1 MIYTLINR
9 NKDGNIAQIFSFDSV
24 QSFTESLRAT
34 VSSSTVEY
42 GFPISDNVTT
52 ENPTYSLSTVVSAY
66 SLFNSSKEIYWD
78 GQDFVT
84 VASNVD
90 TNLHIYMRDSIKS
103 LWENRQVISILE
115 SEKSSFEDNLE
126 TKYTQ
131 LTSKYSKEY
140 INCVIT
146 SLEIDT
152 SESSNGVIFLKMTIE
167 KVDVA
172 YVKFGQLQPN
182 QMQPPLIPYSKGVDD
197 QGTTKTST
205 TTDESPNKPDA
216 TNVSEKSTDPQSVK
230 KQIPNGIIAENKVLE
245 EAIEA
250 RKMAIGLEASGASS
264 KWYFEQVGD
273 ATRVIRE
280 EGIIKK
286 EGILQRIFGGGGGR

>member
-9 NKDGNIAQIFSFDSV
+9 DKDGNISQIISFDSV

-52 ENPTYSLSTVVSAY
+52 ENPTYSINTTVSSY
-66 SLFNSSKEIYWD
+66 SLFNSSKEIYWN
-78 GQDFVT
+78 GQDFVSRSSPET
-84 VASNVD
+84 S
-90 TNLHIYMRDSIKS
+90 LHIYMRDSVKS

-115 SEKSSFEDNLE
+115 SEKESFEINLT
-126 TKYTQ
+126 TKYDQ

-140 INCVIT
+140 LNCVIT

-182 QMQPPLIPYSKGVDD
+182 QMQPPLIPYNKGVED

-205 TTDESPNKPDA
+205 TTDESPNKPDPKNVAGKSSDVDRAKTAVKTA
-216 TNVSEKSTDPQSVK
+216 T
-230 KQIPNGIIAENKVLE
+230 QIDNESLQAQ
-245 EAIEA
+245 
-250 RKMAIGLEASGASS
+250 LEATETA
-264 KWYFEQVGD
+264 VGLQMGGD
-273 ATRVIRE
+273 PSIFRTEKVGNGWRLDKV
-280 EGIIKK
+280 EGKYK
-286 EGILQRIFGGGGGR
+286 

>member
-9 NKDGNIAQIFSFDSV
+9 DKDGNIVQIISFDSV
-24 QSFTESLRAT
+24 QSFTESLRAS

-42 GFPISDNVTT
+42 GFPISDNITT
-52 ENPTYSLSTVVSAY
+52 ENPTYSLNTTVSSY
-66 SLFNSSKEIYWD
+66 SLFNSDKEIYWD

-84 VASNVD
+84 SSSPEK
-90 TNLHIYMRDSIKS
+90 NLHIYMRDSVKS
-103 LWENRQVISILE
+103 LWENRQVVSILE
-115 SEKSSFEDNLE
+115 SEKASFEDNLE

-131 LTSKYSKEY
+131 LTSKYNKEY
-140 INCVIT
+140 LNCVIT

-172 YVKFGQLQPN
+172 YVSFGQLQED
-182 QMQPPLIPYSKGVDD
+182 QMQPPLKAHSKVVTDL
-197 QGTTKTST
+197 GTTKTT
-205 TTDESPNKPDA
+205 TTDDNSSTKPDA
-216 TNVSEKSTDPQSVK
+216 TSVAEKSTDPQSVK
-230 KQIPNGIIAENKVLE
+230 KQVPNGILKENKVLE

-250 RKMAIGLEASGASS
+250 RKMAIGLEATGANS

-273 ATRVIRE
+273 ATRVVRE
-280 EGIIKK
+280 A
-286 EGILQRIFGGGGGR
+286 GR

>member
-9 NKDGNIAQIFSFDSV
+9 DKDGNIAQIISFDSV
-24 QSFTESLRAT
+24 QSFTESLRST

-52 ENPTYSLSTVVSAY
+52 ENPTYSLNTTVSSY
-66 SLFNSSKEIYWD
+66 SLFNSDKEIYWD

-84 VASNVD
+84 SSSTTD
-90 TNLHIYMRDSIKS
+90 TSLHIYMRDSVKS

-115 SEKSSFEDNLE
+115 SEKASFEDNLE

-131 LTSKYSKEY
+131 LTSKYNKEY
-140 INCVIT
+140 LNCVIT

-172 YVKFGQLQPN
+172 YVSFGQLQED
-182 QMQPPLIPYSKGVDD
+182 QMQPPLKAHSKVVTDL
-197 QGTTKTST
+197 GTAKTT
-205 TTDESPNKPDA
+205 TTDDNSSTKPDA
-216 TNVSEKSTDPQSVK
+216 TSVAEKSTDPQSVK
-230 KQIPNGIIAENKVLE
+230 KQVPNGILKENKVLE
-245 EAIEA
+245 DAVEA
-250 RKMAIGLEASGASS
+250 RKMAIGLEATGANS

-273 ATRVIRE
+273 ATRVV
-280 EGIIKK
+280 K
-286 EGILQRIFGGGGGR
+286 EGAR

>member
-9 NKDGNIAQIFSFDSV
+9 DKDGNIAQMISFDSV

-34 VSSSTVEY
+34 ISSSTVEY
-42 GFPISDNVTT
+42 GFPISDNITT
-52 ENPTYSLSTVVSAY
+52 ENPTYSLSTTVSSY
-66 SLFNSSKEIYWD
+66 SLFNSDKEIYWD
-78 GQDFVT
+78 GQDFV
-84 VASNVD
+84 SKSSPEK
-90 TNLHIYMRDSIKS
+90 NLHIYMRDSIKS

-115 SEKSSFEDNLE
+115 SEKESFEINLE
-126 TKYTQ
+126 TKYSQ

-140 INCVIT
+140 LNCVIT

-182 QMQPPLIPYSKGVDD
+182 QMQPPLIPYNKGVED

-205 TTDESPNKPDA
+205 TTDESPNKPDSKDVAGKPSDVVGAKNTVKTA
-216 TNVSEKSTDPQSVK
+216 T
-230 KQIPNGIIAENKVLE
+230 QIDNESLQAQ
-245 EAIEA
+245 
-250 RKMAIGLEASGASS
+250 LEAVETA
-264 KWYFEQVGD
+264 VG
-273 ATRVIRE
+273 
-280 EGIIKK
+280 
-286 EGILQRIFGGGGGR
+286 LQMGGDPSIFRTEKVGNGWRLDVVKGKYK

>member
-9 NKDGNIAQIFSFDSV
+9 DKDGNIAQMISFDSV

-34 VSSSTVEY
+34 ISSSTVEY
-42 GFPISDNVTT
+42 GFPISDNITT
-52 ENPTYSLSTVVSAY
+52 ENPTYSLSTTVSSY
-66 SLFNSSKEIYWD
+66 SLFNSDKEIYWD
-78 GQDFVT
+78 GQDFV
-84 VASNVD
+84 SKSSPEK
-90 TNLHIYMRDSIKS
+90 NLHIYMRDSIKS

-115 SEKSSFEDNLE
+115 SEKESFEINLE
-126 TKYTQ
+126 TKYSQ

-140 INCVIT
+140 LNCVIT

-182 QMQPPLIPYSKGVDD
+182 QMQPPLIPYNKGVED

-205 TTDESPNKPDA
+205 TTDESPNKPDSKNVAGKPSDVVSAKNTVKTA
-216 TNVSEKSTDPQSVK
+216 T
-230 KQIPNGIIAENKVLE
+230 QIDNESLQAQ
-245 EAIEA
+245 
-250 RKMAIGLEASGASS
+250 LEAVETA
-264 KWYFEQVGD
+264 VG
-273 ATRVIRE
+273 
-280 EGIIKK
+280 
-286 EGILQRIFGGGGGR
+286 LQMGGDPSIFRTEKVGNGWRLDVVKGKYK

>member
-9 NKDGNIAQIFSFDSV
+9 DKDGNIAQIISFDSV

-34 VSSSTVEY
+34 ISSSTVEY
-42 GFPISDNVTT
+42 GFPISDNITT
-52 ENPTYSLSTVVSAY
+52 ENPTYSLSTTVSSY
-66 SLFNSSKEIYWD
+66 SLFNSDKEIYWD
-78 GQDFVT
+78 GQDFV
-84 VASNVD
+84 SKSSPEK
-90 TNLHIYMRDSIKS
+90 NLHIYMRDSIKS

-115 SEKSSFEDNLE
+115 SEKESFAVNLD

-140 INCVIT
+140 LNCVIT

-182 QMQPPLIPYSKGVDD
+182 QMQPPLIPYNKSVED

-205 TTDESPNKPDA
+205 TTDESPNKPNSKNVAGKPSDVVSAKNTVKTA
-216 TNVSEKSTDPQSVK
+216 T
-230 KQIPNGIIAENKVLE
+230 QIDNESLQAQ
-245 EAIEA
+245 
-250 RKMAIGLEASGASS
+250 LEAVETA
-264 KWYFEQVGD
+264 VG
-273 ATRVIRE
+273 
-280 EGIIKK
+280 
-286 EGILQRIFGGGGGR
+286 LQMGGDPSIFRTEKVGNGWRLDVVKGKYK

>member
-9 NKDGNIAQIFSFDSV
+9 DKDGNIAQIISFDSV
-24 QSFTESLRAT
+24 QSFTESLRST

-52 ENPTYSLSTVVSAY
+52 ENPTYSLNTTVSSY
-66 SLFNSSKEIYWD
+66 SLFNSDKEIYWD

-84 VASNVD
+84 SSSTMD
-90 TNLHIYMRDSIKS
+90 TSLHIYMRDSVKS

-115 SEKSSFEDNLE
+115 SEKASFEVNLE

-131 LTSKYSKEY
+131 LTSKYNKEY
-140 INCVIT
+140 LNCVIT

-172 YVKFGQLQPN
+172 YVSFGQLQED
-182 QMQPPLIPYSKGVDD
+182 QMQPPLKAHSKVVTDL
-197 QGTTKTST
+197 GTAKTT
-205 TTDESPNKPDA
+205 TTDDNSSTKPDA
-216 TNVSEKSTDPQSVK
+216 TSVAEKNTDPQSVK
-230 KQIPNGIIAENKVLE
+230 KQVPNGILKENKVLE

-250 RKMAIGLEASGASS
+250 RKMAIGLEATGANS

-273 ATRVIRE
+273 ATRVVRE
-280 EGIIKK
+280 GA
-286 EGILQRIFGGGGGR
+286 R

>member
-9 NKDGNIAQIFSFDSV
+9 DKDGNIAQIISFDSV
-24 QSFTESLRAT
+24 QSFTESLRST

-52 ENPTYSLSTVVSAY
+52 ENPTYSLNTTVSSY
-66 SLFNSSKEIYWD
+66 SLFNSDKEIYWD

-84 VASNVD
+84 SSSTTD
-90 TNLHIYMRDSIKS
+90 TSLHIYMRDSVKS

-115 SEKSSFEDNLE
+115 SEKASFEVNLE

-131 LTSKYSKEY
+131 LTSKYNKEY
-140 INCVIT
+140 LNCVIT

-172 YVKFGQLQPN
+172 YVSFGILQED
-182 QMQPPLIPYSKGVDD
+182 QMQPPLKAHSKVVTDL
-197 QGTTKTST
+197 GTAKTT
-205 TTDESPNKPDA
+205 TTDDNSSTKPDA
-216 TNVSEKSTDPQSVK
+216 TSVAEKNTDPQSVK
-230 KQIPNGIIAENKVLE
+230 KQVPNGTLKENKVLE

-250 RKMAIGLEASGASS
+250 RKMAIGLEATGANS

-273 ATRVIRE
+273 ATRVVRE
-280 EGIIKK
+280 GA
-286 EGILQRIFGGGGGR
+286 R

>member
-9 NKDGNIAQIFSFDSV
+9 DKDGNIAQIISFDSV

-34 VSSSTVEY
+34 ISSSTVEY
-42 GFPISDNVTT
+42 GFPISDNITT
-52 ENPTYSLSTVVSAY
+52 ENPTYSLSTTVSSY
-66 SLFNSSKEIYWD
+66 SLFNSDKEIYWD

-84 VASNVD
+84 ASKNTD
-90 TNLHIYMRDSIKS
+90 ANLHIYMRDSIKS

-115 SEKSSFEDNLE
+115 SEKESFAVNLD
-126 TKYTQ
+126 TKYKQ

-140 INCVIT
+140 LNCVIT

-182 QMQPPLIPYSKGVDD
+182 QMQPPLIPYNKGVED

-205 TTDESPNKPDA
+205 TTDESPNKPDPKNVAGKSSDVDRAKNAVKTA
-216 TNVSEKSTDPQSVK
+216 T
-230 KQIPNGIIAENKVLE
+230 QIDNESLQAQ
-245 EAIEA
+245 
-250 RKMAIGLEASGASS
+250 LEATETA
-264 KWYFEQVGD
+264 VG
-273 ATRVIRE
+273 
-280 EGIIKK
+280 
-286 EGILQRIFGGGGGR
+286 LQMGGDPSIFRTEKVGNGWRLDVVKGKYK

>member
-9 NKDGNIAQIFSFDSV
+9 DKDGNIAQIISFDSV

-34 VSSSTVEY
+34 ISSSTVEY
-42 GFPISDNVTT
+42 GFPISDNITT
-52 ENPTYSLSTVVSAY
+52 ENPTYSLSTTVSSY
-66 SLFNSSKEIYWD
+66 SLFNSDKEIYWD

-84 VASNVD
+84 ASTNTD

-115 SEKSSFEDNLE
+115 SEKESFAVNLD
-126 TKYTQ
+126 TKYKQ

-140 INCVIT
+140 LNCVIT

-182 QMQPPLIPYSKGVDD
+182 QMQPPLIPYNKGVED

-205 TTDESPNKPDA
+205 TTDESPNKPDPKNVAGKSSDVDRAKNAVKTA
-216 TNVSEKSTDPQSVK
+216 T
-230 KQIPNGIIAENKVLE
+230 QIDNESLQAQ
-245 EAIEA
+245 
-250 RKMAIGLEASGASS
+250 LEATETA
-264 KWYFEQVGD
+264 VG
-273 ATRVIRE
+273 
-280 EGIIKK
+280 
-286 EGILQRIFGGGGGR
+286 LQMGGDPSIFRTEKVGNGWRLDVVKGKYK

>member
-9 NKDGNIAQIFSFDSV
+9 DKDGNIAQIISFDSV

-34 VSSSTVEY
+34 ISSSTVEY
-42 GFPISDNVTT
+42 GFPISDNITT
-52 ENPTYSLSTVVSAY
+52 ENPTYSLSTTVSSY
-66 SLFNSSKEIYWD
+66 SLFNSDKEIYWD

-84 VASNVD
+84 ASTNTD

-115 SEKSSFEDNLE
+115 SEKESFEINLT
-126 TKYTQ
+126 TKYAQ

-140 INCVIT
+140 LNCVIT

-182 QMQPPLIPYSKGVDD
+182 QMQPPLIPYNKGVED

-205 TTDESPNKPDA
+205 TTDESPNKPDPKNVAGKSSDVDRAKNAVKTA
-216 TNVSEKSTDPQSVK
+216 T
-230 KQIPNGIIAENKVLE
+230 QIDNESLQAQ
-245 EAIEA
+245 
-250 RKMAIGLEASGASS
+250 LEATETA
-264 KWYFEQVGD
+264 VG
-273 ATRVIRE
+273 
-280 EGIIKK
+280 
-286 EGILQRIFGGGGGR
+286 LQMGGDPSIFRTEKVGNGWRLDVVKGKYK

>member
-9 NKDGNIAQIFSFDSV
+9 DKDGNIAQIISFDSV
-24 QSFTESLRAT
+24 QSFTESLRST

-52 ENPTYSLSTVVSAY
+52 ENPTYSLNTTVSSY
-66 SLFNSSKEIYWD
+66 SLFNSDKEIYWD

-84 VASNVD
+84 SSSTTD
-90 TNLHIYMRDSIKS
+90 TSLHIYMRDSVKS

-115 SEKSSFEDNLE
+115 SEKASFEVNLE

-131 LTSKYSKEY
+131 LTSKYNKEY
-140 INCVIT
+140 LNCVIT

-172 YVKFGQLQPN
+172 YVSFGQLQED
-182 QMQPPLIPYSKGVDD
+182 QMQPPLKAHSKVVTDL
-197 QGTTKTST
+197 GTAKTT
-205 TTDESPNKPDA
+205 TTDDSSSTKPDA
-216 TNVSEKSTDPQSVK
+216 TSVAEKNTDPQSVK
-230 KQIPNGIIAENKVLE
+230 KQVPNGILKENKVLE

-250 RKMAIGLEASGASS
+250 RKMAIGLEATGANS

-273 ATRVIRE
+273 ATRVVRE
-280 EGIIKK
+280 GA
-286 EGILQRIFGGGGGR
+286 R

>member
-9 NKDGNIAQIFSFDSV
+9 GKDGNITQIISFDSV
-24 QSFTESLRAT
+24 QSFTESLRST

-52 ENPTYSLSTVVSAY
+52 ENPTYSLNTTVSSY

-78 GQDFVT
+78 GQGFVT
-84 VASNVD
+84 SSSTTD
-90 TNLHIYMRDSIKS
+90 TNLHIYMRDSVKA
-103 LWENRQVISILE
+103 LWENRQVVSVLE

-140 INCVIT
+140 PNCVIT

-172 YVKFGQLQPN
+172 YVSFGILQED
-182 QMQPPLIPYSKGVDD
+182 QMQPPLKPHSKVVTDL
-197 QGTTKTST
+197 GTTKTT
-205 TTDESPNKPDA
+205 TTDDNSSTKPDSTSVA
-216 TNVSEKSTDPQSVK
+216 EKSTDPQSVK
-230 KQIPNGIIAENKVLE
+230 KQVPNGILKENKALE
-245 EAIEA
+245 NAVEA
-250 RKMAIGLEASGASS
+250 RKMAIGLEATGANS
-264 KWYFEQVGD
+264 KWYFEQAGD

-280 EGIIKK
+280 A
-286 EGILQRIFGGGGGR
+286 GR

>member
-1 MIYTLINR
+1 MYLLIYTLINR
-9 NKDGNIAQIFSFDSV
+9 DKDGNITQIISFDSV
-24 QSFTESLRAT
+24 QSFTESLRST

-52 ENPTYSLSTVVSAY
+52 ENPTYSLNTTVSSY
-66 SLFNSSKEIYWD
+66 SLFNSDKEIYWD

-84 VASNVD
+84 ASTNTD
-90 TNLHIYMRDSIKS
+90 TNLHIYMRDSVKS

-115 SEKSSFEDNLE
+115 SEKESFAVNLD

-131 LTSKYSKEY
+131 LTSKYNKEY
-140 INCVIT
+140 LNCVIT

-172 YVKFGQLQPN
+172 YVSFGQLQED
-182 QMQPPLIPYSKGVDD
+182 QMQPPLKAHSKVVTDL
-197 QGTTKTST
+197 GTAKTTST
-205 TTDESPNKPDA
+205 DDNSTTKPDA
-216 TNVSEKSTDPQSVK
+216 TSVAEKNTDPQSVK
-230 KQIPNGIIAENKVLE
+230 KQVPNGILRENKVLE
-245 EAIEA
+245 DAVEA
-250 RKMAIGLEASGASS
+250 RKMAIGLEATGANS

-273 ATRVIRE
+273 ATRVVRE
-280 EGIIKK
+280 A
-286 EGILQRIFGGGGGR
+286 GR

>member
-9 NKDGNIAQIFSFDSV
+9 DKDGNISQIISFDSV

-52 ENPTYSLSTVVSAY
+52 ENPTYSINTTVSSY
-66 SLFNSSKEIYWD
+66 SLFNSSKEIYWN

-84 VASNVD
+84 SASTTD
-90 TNLHIYMRDSIKS
+90 TNLHIYMRDSVKS

-115 SEKSSFEDNLE
+115 SEKASFETNLV

-140 INCVIT
+140 LNCVIT

-172 YVKFGQLQPN
+172 YVSFGTLSEN
-182 QMQPPLIPYSKGVDD
+182 QMQPPLRSHSKVVTDL
-197 QGTTKTST
+197 GTTKTT
-205 TTDESPNKPDA
+205 TTDDNSSTKPSPKDVAGKKSDVTDVRTAVKTPTEIENA
-216 TNVSEKSTDPQSVK
+216 T
-230 KQIPNGIIAENKVLE
+230 LR

-250 RKMAIGLEASGASS
+250 ANTAKGLRQS
-264 KWYFEQVGD
+264 GD
-273 ATRVIRE
+273 ASNFSIEIIGNNVRLDRQ
-280 EGIIKK
+280 EGRRIIK
-286 EGILQRIFGGGGGR
+286 GGGK

>member
-9 NKDGNIAQIFSFDSV
+9 NKDGNIAQIISFDSV
-24 QSFTESLRAT
+24 QSFTESLRST

-52 ENPTYSLSTVVSAY
+52 ENPTYSLNTTVSSY
-66 SLFNSSKEIYWD
+66 SLFNSDKEIYWD

-84 VASNVD
+84 ASTNTD
-90 TNLHIYMRDSIKS
+90 TNLHIYMRDSVKS

-115 SEKSSFEDNLE
+115 SEKESFEIDLE

-140 INCVIT
+140 LNCVIT

-152 SESSNGVIFLKMTIE
+152 GESSNGVVFLKMTIE

-172 YVKFGQLQPN
+172 YVSFGQLQED
-182 QMQPPLIPYSKGVDD
+182 QMQPPLKAHSKVVTDL
-197 QGTTKTST
+197 GTAKTTT
-205 TTDESPNKPDA
+205 TTDESPNKPESK
-216 TNVSEKSTDPQSVK
+216 NVAEKKSDVASVK
-230 KQIPNGIIAENKVLE
+230 NTVKTATQIENE
-245 EAIEA
+245 S
-250 RKMAIGLEASGASS
+250 LEA
-264 KWYFEQVGD
+264 QVD
-273 ATRVIRE
+273 ATRTAVGLHRS
-280 EGIIKK
+280 GDPS
-286 EGILQRIFGGGGGR
+286 IFRTEKVGNGWRLDVVKGEYK

>member
-9 NKDGNIAQIFSFDSV
+9 DKDGNIAQIISFDSV
-24 QSFTESLRAT
+24 QSFTESLRST

-42 GFPISDNVTT
+42 GFPISDNITT
-52 ENPTYSLSTVVSAY
+52 ENPTYSLSTTVSSY
-66 SLFNSSKEIYWD
+66 SLFNSDKEIYWD

-84 VASNVD
+84 ASKNTD
-90 TNLHIYMRDSIKS
+90 ANLHIYMRDSIKS

-115 SEKSSFEDNLE
+115 SEKESFAVNLD
-126 TKYTQ
+126 TKYKQ

-140 INCVIT
+140 LNCVIT

-182 QMQPPLIPYSKGVDD
+182 QMQPPLIPYNKGVED

-205 TTDESPNKPDA
+205 TTDESPNKPDPKNVAGKSSDVDRAKNAVKTA
-216 TNVSEKSTDPQSVK
+216 T
-230 KQIPNGIIAENKVLE
+230 QIDNESLQAQ
-245 EAIEA
+245 
-250 RKMAIGLEASGASS
+250 LEATETA
-264 KWYFEQVGD
+264 VG
-273 ATRVIRE
+273 
-280 EGIIKK
+280 
-286 EGILQRIFGGGGGR
+286 LQMGGDPSIFRTEKVGNGWRLDVVKGKYK

>member
-9 NKDGNIAQIFSFDSV
+9 DKDGNISQIISFDSV
-24 QSFTESLRAT
+24 QSFTESLRST

-52 ENPTYSLSTVVSAY
+52 ENPTYSLNTTVSSY

-84 VASNVD
+84 SSLSTD
-90 TNLHIYMRDSIKS
+90 TNLHIYMRDSVKS

-115 SEKSSFEDNLE
+115 SEKASFELDLE
-126 TKYTQ
+126 SKYTQ
-131 LTSKYSKEY
+131 LTSKYNKEY
-140 INCVIT
+140 LNCVIT

-172 YVKFGQLQPN
+172 YVSFGILQED
-182 QMQPPLIPYSKGVDD
+182 QMQPPLKPHSKVVTDL
-197 QGTTKTST
+197 GTTKTT
-205 TTDESPNKPDA
+205 TTDDNSSNKPDA
-216 TNVSEKSTDPQSVK
+216 TSVAEKSTDPQSVK
-230 KQIPNGIIAENKVLE
+230 KQVPNGILKENKALE
-245 EAIEA
+245 NAVEA
-250 RKMAIGLEASGASS
+250 RKMAIGLEATGANS
-264 KWYFEQVGD
+264 KWYFEQAGD

-280 EGIIKK
+280 A
-286 EGILQRIFGGGGGR
+286 GR

>member
-42 GFPISDNVTT
+42 GFPISDNITT
-52 ENPTYSLSTVVSAY
+52 ENPTYSLSTTVSSY
-66 SLFNSSKEIYWD
+66 SLFNSDKEIYWD
-78 GQDFVT
+78 GQDFV
-84 VASNVD
+84 SKSSPER
-90 TNLHIYMRDSIKS
+90 NLHIYMRDSVKS

-115 SEKSSFEDNLE
+115 SEKESFEIDLE

-140 INCVIT
+140 LNCVIT

-152 SESSNGVIFLKMTIE
+152 GESSNGVIFLKMTIE

-172 YVKFGQLQPN
+172 YVSFGILQED
-182 QMQPPLIPYSKGVDD
+182 QMQPPLRAHSKVVTDL
-197 QGTTKTST
+197 GTTKTST
-205 TTDESPNKPDA
+205 TTDESPDKPNSKD
-216 TNVSEKSTDPQSVK
+216 VSEKKSDVSSVK
-230 KQIPNGIIAENKVLE
+230 NAVKTSTQIENENLK
-245 EAIEA
+245 AQ
-250 RKMAIGLEASGASS
+250 LEAVETGVGLHRSGDPSIFRTE
-264 KWYFEQVGD
+264 KVGNGWRLD
-273 ATRVIRE
+273 VVKGE
-280 EGIIKK
+280 YK
-286 EGILQRIFGGGGGR
+286 

>member
-9 NKDGNIAQIFSFDSV
+9 NKDGNIAQIISFDSV
-24 QSFTESLRAT
+24 QSFTESLRST

-52 ENPTYSLSTVVSAY
+52 ENPTYSLNTTVSSY
-66 SLFNSSKEIYWD
+66 SLFNSDKEIYWD

-84 VASNVD
+84 SSSTTD
-90 TNLHIYMRDSIKS
+90 TSLHIYMRDSVKS

-115 SEKSSFEDNLE
+115 SEKASFEVNLE

-131 LTSKYSKEY
+131 LTSKYNKEY
-140 INCVIT
+140 LNCVIT

-172 YVKFGQLQPN
+172 YVSFGQLQED
-182 QMQPPLIPYSKGVDD
+182 QMQPPLKAHSKVVTDL
-197 QGTTKTST
+197 GTAKTT
-205 TTDESPNKPDA
+205 TTDDNSSTKPDSSSVA
-216 TNVSEKSTDPQSVK
+216 EKSTDPQSVK
-230 KQIPNGIIAENKVLE
+230 KQVPNGILSE
-245 EAIEA
+245 ERTLKNAVEA
-250 RKMAIGLEASGASS
+250 RKMAIGLEATGANS

-273 ATRVIRE
+273 ATRVVRE
-280 EGIIKK
+280 A
-286 EGILQRIFGGGGGR
+286 GR